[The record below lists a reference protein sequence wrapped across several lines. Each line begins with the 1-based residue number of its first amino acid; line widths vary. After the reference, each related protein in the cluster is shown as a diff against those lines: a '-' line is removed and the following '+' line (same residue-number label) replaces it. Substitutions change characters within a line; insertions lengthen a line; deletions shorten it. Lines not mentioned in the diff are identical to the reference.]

1 MTPKKQSPSI
11 NGRKTAPSLIRQ
23 FYEAPKTGEEI
34 ESLSLSLIDKEIPEP
49 PFSPEEWP
57 VVRRMIH
64 TTADLTLIHG
74 VRFSPEAIPAAIAA
88 LKRGSFIYCDSN
100 MIRSGLSLARLRAVC
115 PSYSE
120 RTIHCYVAHEKVI
133 QESRKSGWPRSIF
146 GIRKAKPYLEGA
158 IAVFGNAPLAL
169 LELNRMIKEEQVR
182 PALVIAM
189 PVGFVHVVESKE
201 ELMSLDIPYIT
212 LEGRRGGSPLAVSV
226 IHALCSLAGP
236 LSGEST

>member
-1 MTPKKQSPSI
+1 MTVIKQFPLADGSKREPW
-11 NGRKTAPSLIRQ
+11 IRQ
-23 FYEAPKTGEEI
+23 FYAAPKTGEEI
-34 ESLSLSLIDKEIPEP
+34 ESLSLSLIDQEIPDP

-64 TTADLTLIHG
+64 TTADLSLIQA
-74 VRFSPEAIPAAIAA
+74 VRFGNGPIPAAITA
-88 LKRGSFIYCDSN
+88 LQKGSPIFCDSN

-115 PSYSE
+115 KTYSDE
-120 RTIHCYVAHEKVI
+120 KIHCYVAHEEVI

-146 GIRKAKPYLEGA
+146 GIRKAKPILEGA

-169 LELNRMIKEEQVR
+169 LELNRLIQEEQVR

-201 ELMSLDIPYIT
+201 ELMSLDVPYIT

-226 IHALCSLAGP
+226 IHALCALAEAR
-236 LSGEST
+236 S

>member
-1 MTPKKQSPSI
+1 M
-11 NGRKTAPSLIRQ
+11 APSLIRQ

-34 ESLSLSLIDKEIPEP
+34 EALSLSIIDKEIPEHSFGP
-49 PFSPEEWP
+49 GEWQ

-64 TTADLTLIHG
+64 TTADLTLINA
-74 VRFSPEAIPAAIAA
+74 VRFSAKAIPAGIAA
-88 LKRGSFIYCDSN
+88 LKKGSPIYCDSN
-100 MIRSGLSLARLRAVC
+100 MIRSGLSLARLRAVWV
-115 PSYSE
+115 SYSE
-120 RTIHCYVAHEKVI
+120 QMIHCYVAHEEVVR
-133 QESRKSGWPRSIF
+133 ESRKSGWPRSIF
-146 GIRKAKPYLEGA
+146 GIRQARPYLEGA

-226 IHALCSLAGP
+226 IHALCVLAGVVRQDA
-236 LSGEST
+236 

>member
-1 MTPKKQSPSI
+1 MKKGPSKI
-11 NGRKTAPSLIRQ
+11 QAGNRSLPAFIHQ

-34 ESLSLSLIDKEIPEP
+34 EALSLSIIDQEIPSHS
-49 PFSPEEWP
+49 FSPEEWP

-64 TTADLTLIHG
+64 TTADLTLINA
-74 VRFSPEAIPAAIAA
+74 VRFSPKAIPAAVAA
-88 LKRGSFIYCDSN
+88 LRKGSPIYCDSN

-115 PSYSE
+115 DSYSE
-120 RTIHCYVAHEKVI
+120 QMIHCYVAHEEVV

-146 GIRKAKPYLEGA
+146 GIRKAKPYLEGG

-169 LELNRMIKEEQVR
+169 LELNRMIKEEKVR

-201 ELMSLDIPYIT
+201 ELMSLDVPYIT

-226 IHALCSLAGP
+226 IHALCALAG
-236 LSGEST
+236 SKSEKSS

>member
-11 NGRKTAPSLIRQ
+11 NGRKTAPSLIRH
-23 FYEAPKTGEEI
+23 FYEAPITGEEI
-34 ESLSLSLIDKEIPEP
+34 EALSLSIIDQEIPEP
-49 PFSPEEWP
+49 PFGPEEWQ

-64 TTADLTLIHG
+64 TSADLTLIYG
-74 VRFSPEAIPAAIAA
+74 VRFSPGAIPAAIAA

-100 MIRSGLSLARLRAVC
+100 MIRSGLSLARLRQVWA
-115 PSYSE
+115 SYSE
-120 RTIHCYVAHEKVI
+120 ERVHCYVAHEEVI
-133 QESRKSGWPRSIF
+133 QQSRQSGWPRSIF
-146 GIRKAKPYLEGA
+146 GIRKARPFLEGA

-169 LELNRMIKEEQVR
+169 LELNRMIIEEQVR

-226 IHALCSLAGP
+226 VHALCVLAM
-236 LSGEST
+236 ST

>member
-1 MTPKKQSPSI
+1 MTRKKQSPST
-11 NGRKTAPSLIRQ
+11 NGQKMDTSLIRQ

-34 ESLSLSLIDKEIPEP
+34 EALSLSIIDKEIPEHS
-49 PFSPEEWP
+49 FGPEEWQ

-64 TTADLTLIHG
+64 TTADLTLVNA
-74 VRFSPEAIPAAIAA
+74 VRFSSKAIPAAVAA
-88 LKRGSFIYCDSN
+88 LQKGSPIYCDSN

-115 PSYSE
+115 DSYSE
-120 RTIHCYVAHEKVI
+120 HMIHCYVAHEEVV

-169 LELNRMIKEEQVR
+169 LELNRMIKEEQAR

-226 IHALCSLAGP
+226 IHALCVLAM
-236 LSGEST
+236 ST